1 MEMMMD
7 DNGKMGMNNLD
18 VASDI
23 SANSSP
29 TAVDIEKAGIIDQQI
44 AAEPILSDR
53 KEQGIAQTGEEDPLS
68 GVEDPDI
75 AAAVRELS
83 DNQKRETTD
92 VVNTA
97 NPSQERD
104 RAGVTA
110 NHDNRFG
117 PVGASLN
124 DSVLAWSQ
132 KDAPSP
138 SETATLRS
146 LVAALIDSVEG
157 YEYAAREADEF
168 FRSIFLDW
176 SKQRRE
182 MVNEFHARILALGG
196 VTEGDADYIPGFAS
210 SVRQA
215 LVENG
220 HVLNIAEAHEANLRS
235 LFLTAIDEQ
244 TLGTEAFLTAQYVV
258 IQRSEEELRRLR
270 SELSSR

>member
-1 MEMMMD
+1 MEMIMD
-7 DNGKMGMNNLD
+7 DKGKIGMNT
-18 VASDI
+18 ASGI

-29 TAVDIEKAGIIDQQI
+29 TAADIEKTGIVDPQI
-44 AAEPILSDR
+44 AAEPVLSDR

-68 GVEDPDI
+68 GVEDPNV

-83 DNQKRETTD
+83 DNQKVETRN
-92 VVNTA
+92 VVNTS
-97 NPSQERD
+97 NSSKERE
-104 RAGVTA
+104 RGGVTSI
-110 NHDNRFG
+110 DDSTSG
-117 PVGASLN
+117 PVGASVS
-124 DSVLAWSQ
+124 DSVLAWS
-132 KDAPSP
+132 KEYAPPP

-146 LVAALIDSVEG
+146 LVAALTDSIEG

-168 FRSIFLDW
+168 FRSMFLDW

-196 VTEGDADYIPGFAS
+196 GTESESDYIPGFAS

-215 LVENG
+215 VAENG
-220 HVLNIAEAHEANLRS
+220 HVLNVAEAHEANLRS

-244 TLGTEAFLTAQYVV
+244 TLQTEAFLTAQYFV
-258 IQRSEEELRRLR
+258 IQRSEKELRRLR

>member
-1 MEMMMD
+1 MEMIMD
-7 DNGKMGMNNLD
+7 DKGKMDMNT
-18 VASDI
+18 ASGI
-23 SANSSP
+23 SADSGP
-29 TAVDIEKAGIIDQQI
+29 TAADIEKAGIVDQQM

-83 DNQKRETTD
+83 DNQKLETRN
-92 VVNTA
+92 VVNTS
-97 NPSQERD
+97 NSGEEREL
-104 RAGVTA
+104 AGVTA
-110 NHDNRFG
+110 NDDSTFG
-117 PVGASLN
+117 PVGASVN

-132 KDAPSP
+132 KDAPPP
-138 SETATLRS
+138 SETATFRS
-146 LVAALIDSVEG
+146 LVAALADSVEG

-196 VTEGDADYIPGFAS
+196 VAEGEAEYIPGFAS
-210 SVRQA
+210 SIRQA
-215 LVENG
+215 LEANG
-220 HVLNIAEAHEANLRS
+220 HVLNVAEAHEANLRS

-244 TLGTEAFLTAQYVV
+244 SERTEAFLTAQYVV

-270 SELSSR
+270 SEFVSR

>member
-1 MEMMMD
+1 MEMIMD
-7 DNGKMGMNNLD
+7 DNSKMGMNNVD
-18 VASDI
+18 SASGI

-29 TAVDIEKAGIIDQQI
+29 TAAEKAGIVNQQM

-83 DNQKRETTD
+83 DNQKLETRI
-92 VVNTA
+92 VVNTS
-97 NPSQERD
+97 NPSKEREL
-104 RAGVTA
+104 AGVTA
-110 NHDNRFG
+110 NDDSTFG
-117 PVGASLN
+117 PVGASVN

-132 KDAPSP
+132 KDAPPP
-138 SETATLRS
+138 SEIATLRS
-146 LVAALIDSVEG
+146 LVAALADSVEG
-157 YEYAAREADEF
+157 YEYVSRKADEF

-196 VTEGDADYIPGFAS
+196 VAEGEAEYIPGFAS
-210 SVRQA
+210 SIRQA
-215 LVENG
+215 LEANG
-220 HVLNIAEAHEANLRS
+220 HVLNVAEAHEANLRS

-244 TLGTEAFLTAQYVV
+244 SERTEAFLTAQYVV

-270 SELSSR
+270 SELASR